1 MDEEAPFEIV
11 LAHLD
16 GYARVKLRGELDY
29 QAIARHHEAIEE
41 IVGLR
46 SRVVIDLSELTFAD
60 SGGLATLASIAIDH
74 DGPVRIEGITTAVR
88 RLLEVSGLTSLFD
101 YSDAD

>member
-1 MDEEAPFEIV
+1 VGEGASFEIV

-29 QAIARHHEAIEE
+29 PAIANQREAIEE

-46 SRVVIDLSELTFAD
+46 SIVVIDLSELTFAD
-60 SGGLATLASIAIDH
+60 SAGLAILARIAGAH
-74 DGPVRIEGITTAVR
+74 DGPVRIEGLTDAVR
-88 RLLEVSGLTSLFD
+88 RLLDMTGLADLFEYTGSG
-101 YSDAD
+101 